1 MIKLRIDG
9 TNTVS
14 GEIDSCEVVET
25 TLDIDST
32 TEELFE
38 LFCRLL
44 SGLSFS
50 EKQLENTIVH
60 LAKSYIDRMK
70 DEEYEKNKMR
80 VPQKYSNKSKSIQF
94 ISDSDI

>member
-9 TNTVS
+9 TNNVS

-38 LFCRLL
+38 LFYRLL

-50 EKQLENTIVH
+50 DKQLENTIIH
-60 LAKSYIDRMK
+60 LAESYIDRRK
-70 DEEYEKNKMR
+70 DEEYKK
-80 VPQKYSNKSKSIQF
+80 K
-94 ISDSDI
+94 